1 MSFLTSIRASS
12 RQAIRTNF
20 AVPASTFHSSA
31 VRSLN
36 EDDRGR
42 ENLSYHYESHK
53 QEGIKSTKEGKGEWK
68 SELASN
74 SEADVKADRGELDG
88 DVSFQEM
95 QEKTKRLA
103 NQKANKQ

>member
-1 MSFLTSIRASS
+1 MSFLPSIRASS

-20 AVPASTFHSSA
+20 AAPAFTFHSSA
-31 VRSLN
+31 VRRLN
-36 EDDRGR
+36 EDDRNR
-42 ENLSYHYESHK
+42 ENLSNHYESHK
-53 QEGIKSTKEGKGEWK
+53 QQGIKDRKDGKGKWM

-95 QEKTKRLA
+95 QKKTKDA
-103 NQKANKQ
+103 ANKAHK

>member
-20 AVPASTFHSSA
+20 AVPAATFHSSA
-31 VRSLN
+31 VRGLN
-36 EDDRGR
+36 EDDRNR

-53 QEGIKSTKEGKGEWK
+53 QEGIKSTKEGKGKWK